1 MPNCLTDRCRV
12 GNTDLNIPSF
22 GLGTA
27 HFGGMYHRVSGD
39 VAHET
44 MQAAWDAG
52 VRLYDSAPWYG
63 RGLSELRS
71 GDFLRDRPR
80 EDFILTTK
88 VGRYLKRPAD
98 PSTFDRAPWGGGL
111 NMEVV
116 WDYSYDGVMRAYE
129 QSLLR
134 LGLDRIDALLIH
146 DPEASADPNGPK
158 IEDLPKSGIRAL
170 EELKS
175 SGQINAI
182 GMGLNAASS
191 LDTYATVVPL
201 DFCVVAMPYT
211 LLDQSA
217 LQHGM
222 KRCEADNISIII
234 GAPYASGIL
243 ATGPVE
249 GARYRYGIADAT
261 ILEKTRRILDLC
273 KAHSVSLQAAALQ
286 FPLGHPAVVSV
297 IPGGVTPQEVRA
309 NVGYFGEVIPDAFWR
324 ALRDSSLVDSDA
336 PLPGVSPGAPKYNKR
351 QDS

>member
-1 MPNCLTDRCRV
+1 MPNRLTDRNQV
-12 GNTDLNIPSF
+12 GKTSLSIPSF

-27 HFGGMYHRVSGD
+27 HFGGMYHRVSGEA
-39 VAHET
+39 AHET

-63 RGLSELRS
+63 RGLSELRT
-71 GDFLRDRPR
+71 GDFLIDRPR
-80 EDFILTTK
+80 DEFVLTTK
-88 VGRYLKRPAD
+88 IGRYFKRPAD
-98 PSTFDRAPWGGGL
+98 PATFDRAPWGGGL
-111 NMEVV
+111 NFEVV

-146 DPEASADPNGPK
+146 DPEASTEPNGPK

-175 SGQINAI
+175 SGQIKAI
-182 GMGLNAASS
+182 GMGLNAAAS

-201 DFCVVAMPYT
+201 DFCIVAMPYT

-222 KRCEADNISIII
+222 KRCGDENISVII

-243 ATGPVE
+243 ATGPID
-249 GARYRYGIADAT
+249 GARYRYGFADEA
-261 ILEKTRRILDLC
+261 ILDKTRKILAVC
-273 KAHSVSLQAAALQ
+273 KAHGVSLQAAALQ
-286 FPLGHPAVVSV
+286 FPLGHPAVVAV
-297 IPGGVTPQEVRA
+297 IPGGVNPGEVRA
-309 NVGYFGEVIPDAFWR
+309 NVQYFEEQIPAAFW
-324 ALRDSSLVDSDA
+324 SDLHEKGLIDETA
-336 PLPGVSPGAPKYNKR
+336 PLP
-351 QDS
+351 